1 MGLTNVILLSQA
13 AGYSVTIILSLC
25 VVIPMI
31 MHEAS
36 FQGHCLLFTTGT
48 FVSSD
53 GSFDPQWGSGFYC
66 GFTLF
71 VGIIS
76 FIIALVQLVRMCI
89 FLCKNTDGSFLSA
102 FLDTVISI
110 IMIILVI
117 TSAYFVTRGF
127 STWCSAIT
135 ERFPQCEVS
144 EVMQIRGC
152 PDINPKGFFLEMG
165 TVQFAI
171 WTALVFWVMLFVLSA
186 RKVFV
191 FHERENIIISMARER
206 NRYAGP
212 SYEYSYDE

>member
-36 FQGHCLLFTTGT
+36 FQGHCLLFTKGS
-48 FVSSD
+48 FISEN
-53 GSFDPQWGSGFYC
+53 GSFDPDWGSSFYC
-66 GFTLF
+66 GFTTV
-71 VGIIS
+71 VGFLSFFIS
-76 FIIALVQLVRMCI
+76 LIQLVRICI
-89 FLCKNTDGSFLSA
+89 FLCKSTESSFLAA
-102 FLDTVISI
+102 FLDTVVALFMSL
-110 IMIILVI
+110 LVI

-135 ERFPQCEVS
+135 ERFPQCETS
-144 EVMQIRGC
+144 EVMEIKGC
-152 PDINPKGFFLEMG
+152 PDINPRGFFLEMG

-171 WTALVFWVMLFVLSA
+171 WTALVFWVVLFVLAA

-206 NRYAGP
+206 MRYAGP
-212 SYEYSYDE
+212 SYDSYD